1 MIFSFIQH
9 SYTLCF
15 MNTSIV
21 ASNYCVLC
29 PKGTTMK
36 DGALAC
42 IQYAHSSEGNSN
54 VQANNIGI
62 SDMIKPC
69 IVNYNS

>member
-1 MIFSFIQH
+1 
-9 SYTLCF
+9 
-15 MNTSIV
+15 MNTSVV
-21 ASNYCVLC
+21 ASNYCVLS
-29 PKGTTMK
+29 PEGAMMK
-36 DGALAC
+36 DVALAC
-42 IQYAHSSEGNSN
+42 VQYAHSSEGNSN